1 MAGRTFLAFSESHRE
16 KLGRES
22 DQESAETEGENH
34 NIRKQLKAI
43 FWLRTLFLNLAT
55 NWNTSKHVLNDR
67 KMEDDGVSF

>member
-16 KLGRES
+16 ELGRES
-22 DQESAETEGENH
+22 DQESAETEGLNH
-34 NIRKQLKAI
+34 NIGKQLKAI

-67 KMEDDGVSF
+67 KMEGDGVSF